1 MGACFAHPAV
11 AATGKCDACGTPIC
25 MRCTKGT
32 LDGFMCPP
40 CAHKRYGRA
49 KLITGL
55 KVAGVAAV
63 VIGLA
68 IAGLVLV
75 GHGNRTT
82 PPPKKVERDRDP
94 VIAALLVERDQAPC
108 DKRLIRKLADELGR
122 ADRYGD
128 VVDQASAFFAKC
140 GPFPRLEWSV
150 VYALQQLGRYAEAVK
165 HETVIIEDDPFD
177 GDYWWWRG
185 EDRGRSNQPEL
196 ALADYRQSFANSD
209 SAAGGKFA
217 AARVLDVAGP
227 ASRPCD
233 GVWALRYFRDHLG
246 GEVSDDVARRV
257 DGVRQASQ
265 CDGQA
270 GRGALTVVPSAA
282 DASLRVEVT
291 VGAATGSFLVDPRCG
306 TTALASAFA
315 AKAQVTGRGVTI
327 QTVAANV
334 LRTGAA
340 ATAPV
345 TAGGA
350 SAPAVELV
358 IVDGLPAGTDGVL
371 GLSFLWLFPAI
382 ALEDG
387 VAVTDQPPAP

>member
-1 MGACFAHPAV
+1 
-11 AATGKCDACGTPIC
+11 

-55 KVAGVAAV
+55 KVAGLASV
-63 VIGLA
+63 VIALA
-68 IAGLVLV
+68 IGGLVLV

-94 VIAALLVERDQAPC
+94 VIAALLTERDLAPC
-108 DKRLIRKLADELGR
+108 DKRLIRKLCDELGR

-128 VVDQASAFFAKC
+128 VVDQASSFFAKC

-150 VYALQQLGRYAEAVK
+150 VYALQQLGRYTEAVK

-177 GDYWWWRG
+177 SDYWWWRG
-185 EDRGRSNQPEL
+185 EDRARSNQPAL

-209 SAAGGKFA
+209 NASAGKFA

-227 ASRPCD
+227 ASRGCD

-246 GEVSDDVARRV
+246 GDVSDDVARRV
-257 DGVRQASQ
+257 DGIRQSAG
-265 CDGQA
+265 CDAQA
-270 GRGALTVVPSAA
+270 GRGAVAVTPAAA
-282 DASLRVEVT
+282 DASLRVDVT
-291 VGAATGSFLVDPRCG
+291 IGGVTGAFVVDPRAG
-306 TTALASAFA
+306 TTAVSPAFA
-315 AKAQVTGRGVTI
+315 ARAQVAGRAETI

-340 ATAPV
+340 ATAAV
-345 TAGGA
+345 TVGGA

-371 GLSFLWLFPAI
+371 GLSFLWLFPTI

-387 VAVTDQPPAP
+387 VAVSDLPAP

>member
-11 AATGKCDACGTPIC
+11 AATGTCDACGTAIC

-49 KLITGL
+49 RLITGL
-55 KVAGVAAV
+55 KVAGVAAL

-68 IAGLVLV
+68 FVGLVLV
-75 GHGNRTT
+75 GRGNRTT
-82 PPPKKVERDRDP
+82 PPPKPVERDRDP
-94 VIAALLVERDQAPC
+94 VIAALLTERDQAPC
-108 DKRLIRKLADELGR
+108 DKRLIRKLCDELGR

-128 VVDQASAFFAKC
+128 VVDQASSFFAKC

-150 VYALQQLGRYAEAVK
+150 VYALQQLGRYVEAVK

-177 GDYWWWRG
+177 SDYWWWRG
-185 EDRGRSNQPEL
+185 EDRARSNQPAL
-196 ALADYRQSFANSD
+196 ALPDYRQSFANSD
-209 SAAGGKFA
+209 TAAAGKFA

-227 ASRPCD
+227 ASRPCE

-246 GEVSDDVARRV
+246 GNVADDVARRV
-257 DGVRQASQ
+257 DGLRQSAG
-265 CDGQA
+265 CDAQA
-270 GRGALTVVPSAA
+270 GRGAVTVAPSPA
-282 DASLRVEVT
+282 DASLRVGVT
-291 VGAATGSFLVDPRCG
+291 IGGATGSFVVDPRSG
-306 TTALASAFA
+306 TTVVAAAFA
-315 AKAQVTGRGVTI
+315 ARAQVTGAGAPI

-334 LRTGAA
+334 LRTGVP
-340 ATAPV
+340 ATAAV
-345 TAGGA
+345 TVGGA

-371 GLSFLWLFPAI
+371 GLSFLWLFPSI
-382 ALEDG
+382 SFEDG
-387 VAVTDQPPAP
+387 VAVTDQPAP